1 MKKTVLFLF
10 LAFFCMT
17 TFAQRHAVTG
27 VVSSAED
34 GTPMPFASVVVKG
47 TTIGTS
53 TDFDGNYS
61 IEVDEDDV
69 LVFSMVG
76 FSTQE
81 FIVGIQEVINV
92 VMITDSMGL
101 DEVVV
106 IGYGV
111 QKKSSVTGAI
121 SSVKAEDIQKM
132 PIQRAEQ
139 ALQGQV
145 AGVQVT
151 MDSGQP
157 GANLSVNIRGIGTTG
172 NSQPLYIIDG
182 NPVGDISYL
191 ASTDIGSMEVLK
203 DASASAIYGARG
215 ANGVVIITTKQG
227 TQGAAKLSYDGYYG
241 IQNASRQ
248 MDVLK
253 AQDYAMIINESLLN
267 AGKDSSSPDWIQ
279 DSEMAGIGSGTDWQ
293 KEIFRKNA
301 PIQSHTLSLSGGN
314 EKILYS
320 TALSYFSQEGIVSE
334 DKSSYERVNFRVKGD
349 YTSYDKKLKVGT
361 SMVYSHYTSQ
371 GVDPNNV
378 YNSPLAQAINIDPIA
393 VVKDENGEFGRP
405 IRNMQEI
412 VNPIA
417 AMYYLNDEYKTDKI
431 VGNIYAE
438 YKVVDHV
445 KIKTSL
451 GIDYAYQWQDVYTP
465 IYELSTITKNDK
477 TKVSKTMKNWYST
490 NWETTINYNNTF
502 GEHEIDVIAGTTA
515 MTSNY
520 ENLSGSGSELII
532 GGLDYAYIDNVGNIE
547 SKSSGG
553 TFDSNSLLS
562 LFGRANYSFKDRYMA
577 SITVRR
583 DGSSRF
589 GPNDRYAIFPSV
601 SAGWIMS
608 EEDFIKD
615 KLGPVTFLKVR
626 ASWGQN
632 GNENIG
638 NFRYLS
644 SIANN
649 HNYNFNAGTVVNGSS
664 PSKIANPDLKWET
677 SEQTDIGLDIRLGS
691 NFYMNMDYYDKRTKD
706 LLIDAPIPGYI
717 GNSAPTVN
725 GGTVQNTGFE
735 ALLGYNGHSN
745 DFSYGGT
752 INFSANKNE
761 MTKINNDEG
770 IIYGDVNIG
779 PSGMKNLT
787 IAKEGEPIGYFWG
800 WETNGI
806 YQNQAQ
812 VSADGSHQPNATPGD
827 LIYVDQ
833 NKDGVMDDADRIN
846 LGDPHPDFTVGLN
859 LNFAYK
865 NFDLSMFW
873 YGVFGNQIVDA
884 TRRYDLPN
892 ANYQTSVLDRWTG
905 EGSSNSTPKVS
916 WSDTNN
922 NRGNFSDYMVE
933 DADYLRLKNLQIG
946 YSLPKLV
953 LDKLHLEKFRIYVS
967 GDNLLTFTEYSGLE
981 PEIGNNGNVFY
992 TGIDQGIYPQARV
1005 FSIGANITF

>member
-1 MKKTVLFLF
+1 
-10 LAFFCMT
+10 MT
-17 TFAQRHAVTG
+17 TFAQKHAVTG

-34 GTPMPFASVVVKG
+34 GTPIPFASVVVKG

-61 IEVDEDDV
+61 IELGEDDII
-69 LVFSMVG
+69 VFSMVG

-81 FIVGIQEVINV
+81 FKVGTQEVINV
-92 VMITDSMGL
+92 IMVTDNMGL

-111 QKKSSVTGAI
+111 QKKSSVTGSI

-145 AGVQVT
+145 SGVQVT

-241 IQNASRQ
+241 IQNAWRQ
-248 MDVLK
+248 MDVLN

-267 AGKDSSSPDWIQ
+267 AGKNSSSPDWIQ
-279 DSEMAGIGSGTDWQ
+279 DSEIAGIGSGTDWQ
-293 KEIFRKNA
+293 DQIFKKNA
-301 PIQSHTLSLSGGN
+301 PIQSHTLSLNGGTD
-314 EKILYS
+314 KILYS
-320 TALSYFSQEGIVSE
+320 TALSYFSQDGIVSE

-378 YNSPLAQAINIDPIA
+378 YNSPLARAINIDPIA
-393 VVKDENGEFGRP
+393 VVKNENGEFGRP

-412 VNPIA
+412 VNPVA
-417 AMYYLNDEYKTDKI
+417 GMYYLNDEYKTDKI
-431 VGNIYAE
+431 VGNLYAE

-445 KIKTSL
+445 KVKTSL
-451 GIDYAYQWQDVYTP
+451 GIDYAYQWHDVYTP

-477 TKVSKTMKNWYST
+477 TMVSKTMNNWYST

-589 GPNDRYAIFPSV
+589 GPNDRYAVFPSI
-601 SAGWIMS
+601 STGWIMS
-608 EEDFIKD
+608 EEDFLKD
-615 KLGPVTFLKVR
+615 KLGPVTFVKIR

-691 NFYMNMDYYDKRTKD
+691 YFYMNLDYYDKRTKD
-706 LLIDAPIPGYI
+706 LLIDAPIPGYV

-725 GGTVQNTGFE
+725 GGTVQNKGFE
-735 ALLGYNGHSN
+735 ALLGYNGNSN

-752 INFSANKNE
+752 LNFSMNKNE
-761 MTKINNDEG
+761 MLKINNDEG
-770 IIYGDVNIG
+770 IIYGNVNIG

-812 VSADGSHQPNATPGD
+812 IDASGAHQPSATPGD

-833 NKDGVMDDADRIN
+833 NKDGKMDDADRIN
-846 LGDPHPDFTVGLN
+846 LGDPHPDFTLGLN
-859 LNFAYK
+859 LNFAYR

-905 EGSSNSTPKVS
+905 EGSTNSTPKVS
-916 WSDTNN
+916 WNDNN
-922 NRGNFSDYMVE
+922 NNQGNFSDYMVE

-946 YSLPKLV
+946 YSLPKSV
-953 LDKLHLEKFRIYVS
+953 LDKLHIEKFRIYVS

>member
-1 MKKTVLFLF
+1 
-10 LAFFCMT
+10 MT

>member
-10 LAFFCMT
+10 LTFFCLA
-17 TFAQRHAVTG
+17 TFAQEHVVTG
-27 VVSSAED
+27 VVTSGED
-34 GTPMPFASVVVKG
+34 GTPIPFASVVVKG

-61 IEVDEDDV
+61 LELAEDAV
-69 LVFSMVG
+69 LIFSMVG

-81 FIVGIQEVINV
+81 FIVGTQKVINV
-92 VMITDSMGL
+92 IMVTDNMGL
-101 DEVVV
+101 EEVVV

-111 QKKSSVTGAI
+111 QKKSSVTGSI

-145 AGVQVT
+145 SGVQVT

-157 GANLSVNIRGIGTTG
+157 GAGLSVNIRGIGTTG

-227 TQGAAKLSYDGYYG
+227 TKGAAKLSYDGYYG
-241 IQNASRQ
+241 IQNAWRQ
-248 MDVLK
+248 MDVLN

-267 AGKDSSSPDWIQ
+267 AGRDNTSVDWIQ
-279 DSEMAGIGSGTDWQ
+279 DSEIAGIGSGTDWQ
-293 KEIFRKNA
+293 DEIFRKNA
-301 PIQSHTLSLSGGN
+301 PIQSHTLSLNGGN
-314 EKILYS
+314 DQILYS
-320 TALSYFSQEGIVSE
+320 TALSYFSQDGIVSE
-334 DKSSYERVNFRVKGD
+334 DKSKYERINFRVKGD
-349 YTSYDKKLKVGT
+349 YTSYNKKLKVGT
-361 SMVYSHYTSQ
+361 SIVYSHFTSA

-378 YNSPLAQAINIDPIA
+378 YNSPLARAINIDPIA
-393 VVKDENGEFGRP
+393 TVKDADGNFSWP

-412 VNPIA
+412 VNPVA
-417 AMYYLNDEYKTDKI
+417 GMHYLNDEYRTDKV
-431 VGNIYAE
+431 VGNLYAE
-438 YKVVDHV
+438 YKVIDHV
-445 KIKTSL
+445 KVRTSL
-451 GIDYAYQWQDVYTP
+451 GVDYAYQWHDVYTP
-465 IYELSTITKNDK
+465 VFALSTITKNDK
-477 TKVSKTMKNWYST
+477 TKVDKTMASWYTT

-502 GEHEIDVIAGTTA
+502 GEHEIDVIVGTTA
-515 MTSNY
+515 MTNNF

-532 GGLDYAYIDNVGNIE
+532 GGKEYAYIDNVGNIE
-547 SKSSGG
+547 SKSAGG

-577 SITVRR
+577 SVTVRR

-589 GPNDRYAIFPSV
+589 GPNDRYAIFPSI

-608 EEDFIKD
+608 EEDFLKD
-615 KLGPVTFLKVR
+615 KLGPITFIKVR

-649 HNYNFNAGTVVNGSS
+649 HNYTFNNGTVVNGSS

-677 SEQTDIGLDIRLGS
+677 SEQTDIGLDLRIGS
-691 NFYMNMDYYDKRTKD
+691 NFYMNLDYYDKRTKD
-706 LLIDAPIPGYI
+706 LLIDAPIPGYV

-725 GGTVQNTGFE
+725 GGTVQNRGFE
-735 ALLGYNGHSN
+735 ALLGYNGRYN
-745 DFSYGGT
+745 DFSYGAT
-752 INFSANKNE
+752 LNFSANKNE
-761 MTKINNDEG
+761 MLTINNDEG

-812 VSADGSHQPNATPGD
+812 IDANGTHQPSATPGD

-833 NKDGVMDDADRIN
+833 NGDGVMDDADRIN

-859 LNFAYK
+859 LNFAYE

-873 YGVFGNQIVDA
+873 YGVVGNQIVDA

-892 ANYQTSVLDRWTG
+892 ANFQTSVLDRWTG
-905 EGSSNSTPKVS
+905 EGSTNSTPKVT
-916 WSDTNN
+916 WSDNNN

-946 YSLPKLV
+946 YTLPKSI
-953 LDKLHLEKFRIYVS
+953 LDKLHIEKFRIYVS
-967 GDNLLTFTEYSGLE
+967 GDNLLTFTKYSGLE

-1005 FSIGANITF
+1005 FTIGANITF

>member
-1 MKKTVLFLF
+1 
-10 LAFFCMT
+10 MT
-17 TFAQRHAVTG
+17 TFAQKHAVTG

-34 GTPMPFASVVVKG
+34 GTPIPFASVVVKG

-61 IEVDEDDV
+61 IELGEDDII
-69 LVFSMVG
+69 VFSMVG

-81 FIVGIQEVINV
+81 FKVGTQEVINV
-92 VMITDSMGL
+92 IMVTDNMGL

-111 QKKSSVTGAI
+111 QKKSSVTGSI

-145 AGVQVT
+145 SGVQVT

-241 IQNASRQ
+241 IQNAWRQ
-248 MDVLK
+248 MDVLN

-267 AGKDSSSPDWIQ
+267 AGKNSSSPDWIQ
-279 DSEMAGIGSGTDWQ
+279 DSEIAGIGSGTDWQ
-293 KEIFRKNA
+293 DQIFRKNA
-301 PIQSHTLSLSGGN
+301 PIQSHTLSLNGGTD
-314 EKILYS
+314 KILYS
-320 TALSYFSQEGIVSE
+320 TALSYFSQDGIVSE

-378 YNSPLAQAINIDPIA
+378 YNSPLARAINIDPIA
-393 VVKDENGEFGRP
+393 VVKNENGEFGRP

-412 VNPIA
+412 VNPVA
-417 AMYYLNDEYKTDKI
+417 GMYYLNDEYKTDKI
-431 VGNIYAE
+431 VGNLYAE

-445 KIKTSL
+445 KVKTSL
-451 GIDYAYQWQDVYTP
+451 GIDYAYQWHDVYTP

-477 TKVSKTMKNWYST
+477 TMVSKTMNNWYST

-589 GPNDRYAIFPSV
+589 GPNDRYAVFPSI
-601 SAGWIMS
+601 STGWIMS
-608 EEDFIKD
+608 EEDFLKD
-615 KLGPVTFLKVR
+615 KLGPVTFVKIR

-691 NFYMNMDYYDKRTKD
+691 YFYMNLDYYDKRTKD
-706 LLIDAPIPGYI
+706 LLIDAPIPGYV

-725 GGTVQNTGFE
+725 GGTVQNKGFE
-735 ALLGYNGHSN
+735 ALLGYNGNSN

-752 INFSANKNE
+752 LNFSMNKNE
-761 MTKINNDEG
+761 MLKINNDEG
-770 IIYGDVNIG
+770 IIYGNVNIG

-812 VSADGSHQPNATPGD
+812 IDASGAHQPSATPGD

-833 NKDGVMDDADRIN
+833 NKDGKMDDADRIN
-846 LGDPHPDFTVGLN
+846 LGDPHPDFTLGLN
-859 LNFAYK
+859 LNFAYR

-905 EGSSNSTPKVS
+905 EGSTNSTPKVS
-916 WSDTNN
+916 WSDNN
-922 NRGNFSDYMVE
+922 NNQGNFSDYMVE

-946 YSLPKLV
+946 YSLPKSV
-953 LDKLHLEKFRIYVS
+953 LDKLHIEKFRIYVS

>member
-10 LAFFCMT
+10 LTFFCMT
-17 TFAQRHAVTG
+17 TFAQKHAVTG

-34 GTPMPFASVVVKG
+34 GTPIPFASVVVKG

-61 IEVDEDDV
+61 IELGEDDII
-69 LVFSMVG
+69 VFSMVG

-81 FIVGIQEVINV
+81 FKVGTQEVINV
-92 VMITDSMGL
+92 IMVTDNMGL

-111 QKKSSVTGAI
+111 QKKSSVTGSI

-145 AGVQVT
+145 SGVQVT

-191 ASTDIGSMEVLK
+191 ASSDIGSMEVLK

-241 IQNASRQ
+241 IQNAWRQ
-248 MDVLK
+248 MDVLN

-267 AGKDSSSPDWIQ
+267 AGKNSSSPDWIQ
-279 DSEMAGIGSGTDWQ
+279 DSEIAGIGSGTDWQ
-293 KEIFRKNA
+293 DQIFRKNA
-301 PIQSHTLSLSGGN
+301 PIQSHTLSLNGGTD
-314 EKILYS
+314 KILYS
-320 TALSYFSQEGIVSE
+320 TALSYFSQDGIVSE

-378 YNSPLAQAINIDPIA
+378 YNSPLARAINIDPIA
-393 VVKDENGEFGRP
+393 VVKNENGEFGRP

-412 VNPIA
+412 VNPVA
-417 AMYYLNDEYKTDKI
+417 GMYYLNDEYKTDKI
-431 VGNIYAE
+431 VGNLYAE

-445 KIKTSL
+445 KVKTSL
-451 GIDYAYQWQDVYTP
+451 GIDYAYQWHDVYTP

-477 TKVSKTMKNWYST
+477 TMVSKTMNNWYST

-589 GPNDRYAIFPSV
+589 GPNDRYAVFPSI
-601 SAGWIMS
+601 STGWIMS
-608 EEDFIKD
+608 EEDFLKD
-615 KLGPVTFLKVR
+615 KLGPVTFVKIR

-691 NFYMNMDYYDKRTKD
+691 YFYMNLDYYDKRTKD
-706 LLIDAPIPGYI
+706 LLIDAPIPGYV

-725 GGTVQNTGFE
+725 GGTVQNKGFE
-735 ALLGYNGHSN
+735 ALLGYNGNSN

-752 INFSANKNE
+752 LNFSMNKNE
-761 MTKINNDEG
+761 MLKINNDEG
-770 IIYGDVNIG
+770 IIYGNVNIG

-812 VSADGSHQPNATPGD
+812 IDASGAHQPSATPGD

-833 NKDGVMDDADRIN
+833 NKDGKMDDADRIN
-846 LGDPHPDFTVGLN
+846 LGDPHPDFTLGLN
-859 LNFAYK
+859 LNFAYR

-905 EGSSNSTPKVS
+905 EGSTNSTPKVS
-916 WSDTNN
+916 WSDNN
-922 NRGNFSDYMVE
+922 NNQGNFSDYMVE

-946 YSLPKLV
+946 YSLPKSV
-953 LDKLHLEKFRIYVS
+953 LDKLHIEKFRIYVS

>member
-10 LAFFCMT
+10 LTFFCMT
-17 TFAQRHAVTG
+17 TFAQGHVVTG
-27 VVSSAED
+27 AVSSAED
-34 GTPMPFASVVVKG
+34 GTPIPFASVVVKG

-61 IEVDEDDV
+61 LELGEEDII
-69 LVFSMVG
+69 VFSMVG

-81 FIVGIQEVINV
+81 IVVGTQDVINV
-92 VMITDSMGL
+92 IMVTDNMGL
-101 DEVVV
+101 DEVIV

-111 QKKSSVTGAI
+111 QKKSSVTGSI

-145 AGVQVT
+145 SGVQVT
-151 MDSGQP
+151 SNSGQP
-157 GANLSVNIRGIGTTG
+157 GAGLSVNIRGIGTTG

-191 ASTDIGSMEVLK
+191 SSTDIGSMEVLK

-241 IQNASRQ
+241 IQNAWRQ
-248 MDVLK
+248 MDLLN

-267 AGKDSSSPDWIQ
+267 AGKDNTSADWIQ
-279 DSEMAGIGSGTDWQ
+279 DSEIAGIGSGTDWQ
-293 KEIFRKNA
+293 EEIFRKNA
-301 PIQSHTLSLSGGN
+301 PIQSHTLSLNGGT

-320 TALSYFSQEGIVSE
+320 TALSYFSQDGIVSE
-334 DKSSYERVNFRVKGD
+334 DKSEYERINFRVKGD

-361 SMVYSHYTSQ
+361 SMVYSHFTSQ
-371 GVDPNNV
+371 GVDPNSV
-378 YNSPLAQAINIDPIA
+378 YNSPLARAINIDPITT
-393 VVKDENGEFGRP
+393 VKDADGEFSWP

-412 VNPIA
+412 VNPVA
-417 AMYYLNDEYKTDKI
+417 GMYYLNDEYKTDKI
-431 VGNIYAE
+431 VGNLYAE
-438 YKVVDHV
+438 YKVIDHV
-445 KIKTSL
+445 KVKTSL
-451 GIDYAYQWQDVYTP
+451 GIDYAYQWHDVYTP
-465 IYELSTITKNDK
+465 VYALSTITQNST
-477 TKVSKTMKNWYST
+477 TKVSKTMNSWYST

-502 GEHEIDVIAGTTA
+502 GEHELDVIAGTTA

-532 GGLDYAYIDNVGNIE
+532 DGIDYAYIDNVGNIE
-547 SKSSGG
+547 SKSAGG
-553 TFDSNSLLS
+553 TYSSNSLLS

-577 SITVRR
+577 SVTVRR

-589 GPNDRYAIFPSV
+589 GPNDRYAVFPSV
-601 SAGWIMS
+601 STGWIAS
-608 EEDFIKD
+608 EEDFLKD
-615 KLGPVTFLKVR
+615 NLGPVTFLKLRV
-626 ASWGQN
+626 SWGQN

-649 HNYNFNAGTVVNGSS
+649 HNYSFNAGTVVNGSS

-677 SEQTDIGLDIRLGS
+677 SEQTDIGIDLRLGS
-691 NFYMNMDYYDKRTKD
+691 NFYMNLDYYDKKTKD
-706 LLIDAPIPGYI
+706 LLIDAPIPGYV

-725 GGTVQNTGFE
+725 GGTVQNKGFE
-735 ALLGYNGHSN
+735 ALVGYNGNYN
-745 DFSYGGT
+745 DFTYGAT
-752 INFSANKNE
+752 LNFSANKNE

-770 IIYGDVNIG
+770 IIYGDVNVG

-800 WETNGI
+800 WETAGI

-812 VSADGSHQPNATPGD
+812 ISTDGSHQPNATPGD

-859 LNFAYK
+859 LNFSYK

-873 YGVFGNQIVDA
+873 YGVVGNQIVDA

-892 ANYQTSVLDRWTG
+892 ANYQTSILDRWTG

-916 WSDTNN
+916 WSDSNN
-922 NRGNFSDYMVE
+922 NNGNFSDYMVE

-946 YSLPKLV
+946 YTLPKSV
-953 LDKLHLEKFRIYVS
+953 LDKLHIEKFRIYVS
-967 GDNLLTFTEYSGLE
+967 GDNLLTFTKYSGLE
-981 PEIGNNGNVFY
+981 PEIGNSDNVFY

-1005 FSIGANITF
+1005 YTIGANITF

>member
-10 LAFFCMT
+10 LAFLCWN
-17 TFAQRHAVTG
+17 TFAQGHSVNG
-27 VVSSAED
+27 VVTSAED
-34 GTPMPFASVVVKG
+34 GLPMPFASVVLKG

-53 TDFDGNYS
+53 TDIDGNYS
-61 IEVDEDDV
+61 IQADEDAII
-69 LVFSMVG
+69 VFSMVG
-76 FSTQE
+76 FASQE
-81 FIVGIQEVINV
+81 IKVGSQITINV
-92 VMITDSMGL
+92 ILSVDNMGL

-111 QKKSSVTGAI
+111 QKKSSVTGSI
-121 SSVKAEDIQKM
+121 SSLKAEDIQKM

-151 MDSGQP
+151 MESGQP
-157 GANLSVNIRGIGTTG
+157 GAGLSVNIRGVGTTG

-191 ASTDIGSMEVLK
+191 SSTDIGSMEVLK

-227 TQGAAKLSYDGYYG
+227 TKGEARLSYDGYYG
-241 IQNASRQ
+241 IQNTSRK
-248 MDVLK
+248 MDVLN
-253 AQDYAMIINESLLN
+253 ASDYAMIINESLMN
-267 AGKDSSSPDWIQ
+267 AGRNSSSADWIQ
-279 DSEMAGIGSGTDWQ
+279 DEEIAGIGSGTDWQ
-293 KEIFRKNA
+293 NKIFRNNA
-301 PIQSHTLSLSGGN
+301 PIQSHTLSLNGGN
-314 EKILYS
+314 DQILYS
-320 TALSYFSQEGIVSE
+320 TALSYFSQDGIVSE
-334 DKSSYERVNFRVKGD
+334 DKSSYERINFRVKGD
-349 YTSYDKKLKVGT
+349 YTSYNKKLKVGT
-361 SMVYSHYTSQ
+361 SMVYSHSTSQ
-371 GVDPNNV
+371 GIDPNNIF
-378 YNSPLAQAINIDPIA
+378 NSPLAQAINIDPIS

-431 VGNIYAE
+431 VGNLYAE

-445 KIKTSL
+445 KVKTSL
-451 GIDYAYQWQDVYTP
+451 GIDYAYQWHDVYKP
-465 IYELSTITKNDK
+465 IFELSTITTNESTKVDK
-477 TKVSKTMKNWYST
+477 TMDSWYST

-502 GEHEIDVIAGTTA
+502 GEHELDVIVGTTA
-515 MTSNY
+515 YTNNY
-520 ENLSGSGSELII
+520 ENLSGSGSDLLI
-532 GGLDYAYIDNVGNIE
+532 GGKKFAYLDNAILE

-553 TFDSNSLLS
+553 TFDTNSILS
-562 LFGRANYSFKDRYMA
+562 LFGRANYSYKDRYMA
-577 SITVRR
+577 SVTVRR

-589 GPNDRYAIFPSV
+589 GPNNRYATFPSV
-601 SAGWIMS
+601 STGWIMS
-608 EEDFIKD
+608 EEDFLKD
-615 KLGPVTFLKVR
+615 KLGPITFIKIR

-649 HNYNFNAGTVVNGSS
+649 HNYNFNPGTVVNGFS

-677 SEQTDIGLDIRLGS
+677 SEQTDIGLDLRLGS
-691 NFYMNMDYYDKRTKD
+691 NFYMNFDYYDKRTKD
-706 LLIDAPIPGYI
+706 LLIDAPIPGYV

-725 GGTVQNTGFE
+725 GGTVQNRGIEF
-735 ALLGYNGHSN
+735 LLGYNGKTN

-752 INFSANKNE
+752 VNFSANRNE
-761 MTKINNDEG
+761 MLKINNDEG
-770 IIYGDVNIG
+770 IIYGNVNIG
-779 PSGMKNLT
+779 PSGLKNLT
-787 IAKEGEPIGYFWG
+787 IAKVGEPIGYFWG

-812 VSADGSHQPNATPGD
+812 IDNSGSHQSNATPGD

-833 NKDGVMDDADRIN
+833 NEDGVMDDEDRIN

-859 LNFAYK
+859 LNFSYK

-873 YGVFGNQIVDA
+873 YGVVGNQIVNA

-905 EGSSNSTPKVS
+905 EGSTNKTPKVS
-916 WSDTNN
+916 WSDNNN
-922 NRGNFSDYMVE
+922 NRGDFSDFMVE
-933 DADYLRLKNLQIG
+933 DADYLRLKNIQLG
-946 YSLPKLV
+946 YSLPKSV
-953 LDKLHLEKFRIYVS
+953 LNRLNIEKFRLYVS
-967 GDNLLTFTEYSGLE
+967 GDNLLTFTKYSGLE
-981 PEIGNNGNVFY
+981 PEIGNTGDVFR
-992 TGIDQGIYPQARV
+992 TGIDQGVYPQARV
-1005 FSIGANITF
+1005 FTIGANITF

>member
-1 MKKTVLFLF
+1 MKKTVLFLV
-10 LAFFCMT
+10 LTFFCMT

-34 GTPMPFASVVVKG
+34 GTPIPFASVVVKG

-61 IEVDEDDV
+61 LELGEEDII
-69 LVFSMVG
+69 VFSMVG

-81 FIVGIQEVINV
+81 IVVGTQELINV
-92 VMITDSMGL
+92 IMVTDNMGL

-111 QKKSSVTGAI
+111 QKKSSVTGSI

-145 AGVQVT
+145 SGVQVT

-157 GANLSVNIRGIGTTG
+157 GASLSVNIRGIGTTG

-191 ASTDIGSMEVLK
+191 SSTDIGSMEVLK

-227 TQGAAKLSYDGYYG
+227 TKGEPKLSYDGYYG
-241 IQNASRQ
+241 IQNAWRQ
-248 MDVLK
+248 MDVLN

-267 AGKDSSSPDWIQ
+267 AGKNSSSPDWIQ
-279 DSEMAGIGSGTDWQ
+279 DSEIAGIGSGTDWQ
-293 KEIFRKNA
+293 DQIFRKNA
-301 PIQSHTLSLSGGN
+301 PIQSHTLSLNGGN
-314 EKILYS
+314 EKFLYS
-320 TALSYFSQEGIVSE
+320 TALSYFSQDGIVSD

-361 SMVYSHYTSQ
+361 SMVYSHNTSQ

-378 YNSPLAQAINIDPIA
+378 YNSPLARAINIDPIS

-412 VNPIA
+412 VNPVA
-417 AMYYLNDEYKTDKI
+417 GMYYLNDKYKTDKI
-431 VGNIYAE
+431 VGNLYAE

-445 KIKTSL
+445 KVKTSL
-451 GIDYAYQWQDVYTP
+451 GIDYAYQWHDVYTP

-477 TKVSKTMKNWYST
+477 TMVSKTMNNWYST
-490 NWETTINYNNTF
+490 NWETTINYNNIF

-515 MTSNY
+515 MTNNY

-589 GPNDRYAIFPSV
+589 GPNDRYAIFPSI
-601 SAGWIMS
+601 STGWIMS
-608 EEDFIKD
+608 EENFLKD
-615 KLGPVTFLKVR
+615 KLGPVTFMKVR

-649 HNYNFNAGTVVNGSS
+649 HNYTFNAGTVVNGSS

-677 SEQTDIGLDIRLGS
+677 SEQTDIGLDIRFGS

-725 GGTVQNTGFE
+725 GGTVQNRGFE

-745 DFSYGGT
+745 DFSYGAT
-752 INFSANKNE
+752 LNFSANKNE
-761 MTKINNDEG
+761 MLSINNDEG
-770 IIYGDVNIG
+770 IIYGNVNIG

-787 IAKEGEPIGYFWG
+787 IAKVGEPIGYFWG

-812 VSADGSHQPNATPGD
+812 IDADGAHQSSATPGD

-833 NKDGVMDDADRIN
+833 NKDGKMDDADRIN
-846 LGDPHPDFTVGLN
+846 LGDPHPDFTIGLN
-859 LNFAYK
+859 LNFQYK

-916 WSDTNN
+916 WSDNNN

-946 YSLPKLV
+946 YSLPKSV
-953 LDKLHLEKFRIYVS
+953 LDKLHIEKFRVYVS

-992 TGIDQGIYPQARV
+992 TGVDQGIYPQARV
-1005 FSIGANITF
+1005 FTVGANITF

>member
-1 MKKTVLFLF
+1 
-10 LAFFCMT
+10 MT
-17 TFAQRHAVTG
+17 TFAQKHAVTG

-34 GTPMPFASVVVKG
+34 GTPIPFASVVVKG

-61 IEVDEDDV
+61 IELGEDDII
-69 LVFSMVG
+69 VFSMVG

-81 FIVGIQEVINV
+81 FKVGTQEVINV
-92 VMITDSMGL
+92 IMVTDNMGL

-111 QKKSSVTGAI
+111 QKKSSVTGSI

-145 AGVQVT
+145 SGVQVT

-191 ASTDIGSMEVLK
+191 ASSDIGSMEVLK

-241 IQNASRQ
+241 IQNAWRQ
-248 MDVLK
+248 MDVLN

-267 AGKDSSSPDWIQ
+267 AGKNSSSPDWIQ
-279 DSEMAGIGSGTDWQ
+279 DSEIAGIGSGTDWQ
-293 KEIFRKNA
+293 DQIFRKNA
-301 PIQSHTLSLSGGN
+301 PIQSHTLSLNGGTD
-314 EKILYS
+314 KILYS
-320 TALSYFSQEGIVSE
+320 TALSYFSQDGIVSE

-378 YNSPLAQAINIDPIA
+378 YNSPLARAINIDPIA
-393 VVKDENGEFGRP
+393 VVKNENGEFGRP

-412 VNPIA
+412 VNPVA
-417 AMYYLNDEYKTDKI
+417 GMYYLNDEYKTDKI
-431 VGNIYAE
+431 VGNLYAE

-445 KIKTSL
+445 KVKTSL
-451 GIDYAYQWQDVYTP
+451 GIDYAYQWHDVYTP

-477 TKVSKTMKNWYST
+477 TMVSKTMNNWYST

-589 GPNDRYAIFPSV
+589 GPNDRYAVFPSI
-601 SAGWIMS
+601 STGWIMS
-608 EEDFIKD
+608 EEDFLKD
-615 KLGPVTFLKVR
+615 KLGPVTFVKIR

-691 NFYMNMDYYDKRTKD
+691 YFYMNLDYYDKRTKD
-706 LLIDAPIPGYI
+706 LLIDAPIPGYV

-725 GGTVQNTGFE
+725 GGTVQNKGFE
-735 ALLGYNGHSN
+735 ALLGYNGNSN

-752 INFSANKNE
+752 LNFSMNKNE
-761 MTKINNDEG
+761 MLKINNDEG
-770 IIYGDVNIG
+770 IIYGNVNIG

-812 VSADGSHQPNATPGD
+812 IDASGAHQPSATPGD

-833 NKDGVMDDADRIN
+833 NKDGKMDDADRIN
-846 LGDPHPDFTVGLN
+846 LGDPHPDFTLGLN
-859 LNFAYK
+859 LNFAYR

-905 EGSSNSTPKVS
+905 EGSTNSTPKVS
-916 WSDTNN
+916 WSDNN
-922 NRGNFSDYMVE
+922 NNQGNFSDYMVE

-946 YSLPKLV
+946 YSLPKSV
-953 LDKLHLEKFRIYVS
+953 LDKLHIEKFRIYVS

>member
-10 LAFFCMT
+10 LTILCWN
-17 TFAQRHAVTG
+17 TFAQGHSVNG
-27 VVSSAED
+27 VVTSAED
-34 GTPMPFASVVVKG
+34 GLPMPFASVVLKG

-53 TDFDGNYS
+53 TDIDGNFT
-61 IEVDEDDV
+61 IEADEDAII
-69 LVFSMVG
+69 VFSMVG
-76 FSTQE
+76 FAAE
-81 FIVGIQEVINV
+81 EVKVGNQTTINV
-92 VMITDSMGL
+92 ILTVDNMGL

-111 QKKSSVTGAI
+111 QKKSSVTGSI
-121 SSVKAEDIQKM
+121 SSIKAEDIQRM

-145 AGVQVT
+145 SGVQVT
-151 MDSGQP
+151 SNSGQP
-157 GANLSVNIRGIGTTG
+157 GAGLSVNIRGIGTTG

-182 NPVGDISYL
+182 NPVSDISYL
-191 ASTDIGSMEVLK
+191 SSTDIGSMEVLK

-227 TQGAAKLSYDGYYG
+227 TQGAAKVSYDGYYG
-241 IQNASRQ
+241 IQNAWRQ
-248 MDVLK
+248 MDLLN

-267 AGKDSSSPDWIQ
+267 SGKDMTSADWIQ
-279 DSEMAGIGSGTDWQ
+279 DSEIAGIGSGTDWQ
-293 KEIFRKNA
+293 NEIFRKNA
-301 PIQSHTLSLSGGN
+301 PIQSHTLSLNGGS
-314 EKILYS
+314 EKFLYS
-320 TALSYFSQEGIVSE
+320 TALSYFSQDGIVSE
-334 DKSSYERVNFRVKGD
+334 DKSEYERINFRVKGD
-349 YTSYDKKLKVGT
+349 YTSYNKKLKVGT

-371 GVDPNNV
+371 GIDPNSV
-378 YNSPLAQAINIDPIA
+378 YNSPLARAINIDPITT
-393 VVKDENGEFGRP
+393 VKDANGEFSWP

-412 VNPIA
+412 VNPVA
-417 AMYYLNDEYKTDKI
+417 GMYYLNDEYKTDKI
-431 VGNIYAE
+431 VGNLYAE
-438 YKVVDHV
+438 YKVMDHV
-445 KIKTSL
+445 KVKTSL
-451 GIDYAYQWQDVYTP
+451 GIDYAYQWHDVYTP
-465 IYELSTITKNDK
+465 VYALSTITQNSK
-477 TKVSKTMKNWYST
+477 TKVSKTMNNWYST
-490 NWETTINYNNTF
+490 NWETTINYHNTF
-502 GEHEIDVIAGTTA
+502 GEHELDVIAGTTA

-532 GGLDYAYIDNVGNIE
+532 DGLDYAYIDNVGNIE
-547 SKSSGG
+547 SKSAGG
-553 TFDSNSLLS
+553 TYSSNSLLS

-577 SITVRR
+577 SVTVRR

-601 SAGWIMS
+601 STGWIMS
-608 EEDFIKD
+608 EEDFLKE
-615 KLGPVTFLKVR
+615 KLGPVSYLKLRV
-626 ASWGQN
+626 SWGQN

-638 NFRYLS
+638 DFRYLS

-649 HNYNFNAGTVVNGSS
+649 HNYSFNAGTVVNGSS

-677 SEQTDIGLDIRLGS
+677 SEQTDIGLDLRLGS
-691 NFYMNMDYYDKRTKD
+691 NFYMNLDYYDKKTKD
-706 LLIDAPIPGYI
+706 LLIDAPIPGYV

-725 GGTVQNTGFE
+725 GGTVQNKGFE
-735 ALLGYNGHSN
+735 ALLGYNGNYN

-752 INFSANKNE
+752 LNFSTNKNE

-770 IIYGDVNIG
+770 IIYGDVNVG

-800 WETNGI
+800 WETAGI
-806 YQNQAQ
+806 YQNQAEI
-812 VSADGSHQPNATPGD
+812 SANGAHQPNAAPGD

-833 NKDGVMDDADRIN
+833 NNDGVMDDADRIN

-873 YGVFGNQIVDA
+873 YGVVGNQIVDA

-892 ANYQTSVLDRWTG
+892 ANYQTSILKRWTG
-905 EGSSNSTPKVS
+905 EGSSNSTPRVS
-916 WSDTNN
+916 WTDGNN
-922 NRGNFSDYMVE
+922 NNGNFSDYMVE

-946 YSLPKLV
+946 YTLPRSV
-953 LDKLHLEKFRIYVS
+953 LDKLHIEKFRIYVS

-981 PEIGNNGNVFY
+981 PEIGNSDNVFY

-1005 FSIGANITF
+1005 YTIGANITF